1 MNSQNYKIIKQF
13 EGDPTA
19 ANEEVEWL
27 EKLWR
32 RVEMLGAL
40 PYPTLFQLALKY
52 RDKDKAPMPDFTIKK
67 LPEPVLSPLDGRTK
81 KARAIREEALTD
93 G

>member
-19 ANEEVEWL
+19 ADKEVEWL

-40 PYPTLFQLALKY
+40 PYPTLFHLALKY
-52 RDKDKAPMPDFTIKK
+52 RDKDKAPMPDFSVKDEVEEKK
-67 LPEPVLSPLDGRTK
+67 VDGRSK
-81 KARAIREEALTD
+81 AARALKETVN